1 MNSAVIK
8 NSIISNN
15 AVGILLVAVAYAVSS
30 LLGDLLASSPSD
42 ASPFWPA
49 AGVGLAGLLLG
60 GIGLWPGILLGDL
73 AFNLINH
80 PVANGNLLDIAWV
93 LLDTTG
99 PTLQAVLGAA
109 YISRYLQLS
118 LEGDIASV
126 AKSYLIGVLLCCMVS
141 PSFGVPVL
149 FIRDLMPASAFG
161 STWFSWWIGDSLGVM
176 LFTPFIVLLAY
187 NFKQA
192 KLGKYSV
199 IIPPLA
205 LVMVVMIFAIL
216 WFQNSEKESYKD
228 SLRVESDQ
236 TLEIFVERL
245 KGATDA
251 LQSVKRYIAV
261 EEQIDEEK
269 LNSYIE
275 QIDEVGIRS
284 FSWFP
289 RVQTQPDENRA
300 LAPGFDSTRGLA
312 ITTFGDTQEFVPV
325 AEKEEYFPVVYTSV
339 DFLGG
344 RFYGF
349 DPTSVPAQNAVL
361 EQARDNDEMVL
372 SENFSLGIVD
382 LPVFV
387 FYAPVFES
395 LNNNA
400 TVEERRANIKGYI
413 GAVIEPNIL
422 IPSADHVSSAKAI
435 AYELF
440 DTVGGAPLLLNP
452 SVDDLAKNGV
462 QIESKLINIFGRQ
475 LEWAA
480 YVDTGFW
487 LPGQS
492 TESRLFL
499 IAVLLIILLF
509 SFMLSNFISRSRL
522 VQNKVVER
530 TKELSLERAK
540 LGQALDIASVLA
552 WSIKLTEKTVVMD
565 DRSYSFL
572 RTNVEAEGGYELDLG
587 LWFER
592 FVHEDD
598 RAVLLNSILGEEWSA
613 NSIESREIEG
623 RLCRRDGKVRNV
635 AFRFSAQFDS
645 EGNAVELFGTAQD
658 VTQRK
663 EMLQALQA
671 SEEYSRKI
679 IESSQDC
686 IKVHDLDGVILS
698 ITDRGMELMAIP
710 DRSAVLDIDWIT
722 FWDSDRDRKAYSTA
736 IEEARN
742 GRTGHF
748 QGSAPTMAGEPRS
761 WDIHI
766 SPIFDSEGYVVRLLS
781 VSRDITGEI
790 ESKLSLEALNIRL
803 EAEVQSRTLE
813 LAESEKRY
821 RNMFVSN
828 PIPMWVFEEDTLKFT
843 AVNQAALDTYG
854 YSEEEFLGMSL
865 LDLRPAED
873 RERTLELLKT
883 RPKNKTA
890 KFEGTVHIRK
900 DGSRLHVDTTS
911 HSLMEGDKQY
921 RIVMSND
928 ITERLKAN
936 AELKKQQD
944 LTRLILENLSE
955 GVVACDSEGQLILF
969 NKAAREWHGADPRKM
984 APERWGEF
992 YDLCEADGKTL
1003 LETEDIPLVRAFNGE
1018 KVSNTEMSIR
1028 KTGSQPRFVIASGEA
1043 LISGNGEKVGAVV
1056 VMHDITEQKIV
1067 ARDLAQQQELNR
1079 LVLENLSEGVAV
1091 CNQQGEIVFANKTI
1105 RDWLRSGG
1113 GESSTQEESFFELFE
1128 GDSEVPVAEQVRPL
1142 ARAVNGEVVRN
1153 LEFRMRNKF
1162 NVQFRL
1168 NVSGGP
1174 IVDASGEKLGAAVVL
1189 HDITE
1194 RIDSQHRLESSARQL
1209 LEANAQIE
1217 NERAKLAER
1226 VQQRTKELTVTNEQ
1240 LQVAKT
1246 EAEAASRAKSSF
1258 LAVMSHEIR
1267 TPMNGIVG
1275 MVDVL
1280 AHSNL
1285 EAQHASYIKTIKDS
1299 AFSVL
1304 GIIDDILDFSKIEA
1318 SRMELERRQF
1328 SLIQVAEGVVDTLSV
1343 LSQDNGVSVRVYVEP
1358 TLPRFVWGDP
1368 KRLRQVLMNLLGN
1381 AIKFSSSRPDIPG
1394 EVRISIESDQSNSGQ
1409 TLIRIFDNGIG
1420 ISSEQMRNLFTSFS
1434 QAETSTTRMF
1444 GGTGLGLAISKRLV
1458 KLMGGDI
1465 EVKSD
1470 YGFGSEFCVSL
1481 SLEEVSSQEQVYLY
1495 ESLDLSDLQCVL
1507 VNFTD
1512 EDFDDVKAYLN
1523 SASANVVRV
1532 ATLDEAATI
1541 SEASG
1546 KESVVVV
1553 HNTGLKRPLD
1563 SELESLV
1570 AQYKKLQIFL
1580 INSGRRCNPRI
1591 LRTGLVSMDDVFIRK
1606 YELLHG
1612 VAVTAGKVSA
1622 LGVDDTQETL
1632 QLGEIKA
1639 TTVAEARAQGR
1650 LILVAED
1657 DKTNQKVILR
1667 QLSMLGYAAEVASNG
1682 AEAWQMWQKG
1692 DYACVLTDLH
1702 MPQMDGYSLTK
1713 NIRAHQ
1719 LRNKRVPILML
1730 SANALSGE
1738 AEKALSFG
1746 VDAFLTK
1753 PLQLRVLN
1761 DALTKWFP
1769 KDAAKDSLPLSMTS
1783 SNEVVDSVNFDLSV
1797 LVAAIGEDSA
1807 MINEVLAEYLVSALK
1822 VRDELF
1828 LAAMEG
1834 QVDKIGSLAHRLKG
1848 SSRIVGAL
1856 RLGDLC
1862 AELEKAGRNED
1873 FIVVENFMPI
1883 MDAEL
1888 TEVANNIRSAMAA

>member
-15 AVGILLVAVAYAVSS
+15 AMGILLVAVAYAVSS
-30 LLGDLLASSPSD
+30 LLGDFLASSPSD

-80 PVANGNLLDIAWV
+80 PVANGNLLDLAWI

-118 LEGDIASV
+118 LEGDFASV

-149 FIRDLMPASAFG
+149 LIRDLMPPSAFV
-161 STWFSWWIGDSLGVM
+161 STWFSWWVGDSLGVM

-187 NFKQA
+187 NFREA

-289 RVQTQPDENRA
+289 RVQTQPEGDRA
-300 LAPGFDSTRGLA
+300 LAPGFESTRGLA
-312 ITTFGDTQEFVPV
+312 ITTFDDTQEFVPV

-387 FYAPVFES
+387 FYAPVYEN

-400 TVEERRANIKGYI
+400 TIEERRANIKGYI
-413 GAVIEPNIL
+413 GAVVEPNLL
-422 IPSADHVSSAKAI
+422 IPSTNHVSSTIAI

-440 DTVGGAPLLLNP
+440 DTIGGAPLLLNP
-452 SVDDLAKNGV
+452 TVDALAQSGV
-462 QIESKLINIFGRQ
+462 QIDSQLISIFGKQ
-475 LEWAA
+475 LEWTA

-509 SFMLSNFISRSRL
+509 SFMISNFISRSRL
-522 VQNKVVER
+522 VQHKVIER

-552 WSIKLTEKTVVMD
+552 WSIKLTEKIVVMD
-565 DRSYSFL
+565 DRSYGFL
-572 RTNVEAEGGYELDLG
+572 RTNVEEEGGYELDLE

-598 RAVLLNSILGEEWSA
+598 RQVLLNSILGEEWSV

-635 AFRFSAQFDS
+635 AFRFSAQFDVD
-645 EGNAVELFGTAQD
+645 GNAVELLGTAQD

-663 EMLQALQA
+663 EMLQALKT

-698 ITDRGMELMAIP
+698 ITDRGMELMAIE
-710 DRSAVLDIDWIT
+710 DRSAVLNIDWIT
-722 FWDSDRDRKAYSTA
+722 FWEDDRDRTAYSKA

-748 QGSAPTMAGEPRS
+748 QGCAPTMAGEQKS

-766 SPIFDSEGYVVRLLS
+766 SPIFDSEGNVVRLLS

-821 RNMFVSN
+821 RSMFVSN
-828 PIPMWVFEEDTLKFT
+828 PIPMWVFDNDTLKFT

-854 YSEEEFLGMSL
+854 YSEEEFLEMSL
-865 LDLRPAED
+865 LDLRPVED
-873 RERTLELLKT
+873 RERILELLKT
-883 RPKNKTA
+883 LPKNKTA
-890 KFEGTVHIRK
+890 KFEGSVHMRK

-911 HSLMEGDKQY
+911 HSLIEGNKRY

-928 ITERLKAN
+928 ITERLNAN

-944 LTRLILENLSE
+944 LTNLI
-955 GVVACDSEGQLILF
+955 
-969 NKAAREWHGADPRKM
+969 
-984 APERWGEF
+984 
-992 YDLCEADGKTL
+992 
-1003 LETEDIPLVRAFNGE
+1003 
-1018 KVSNTEMSIR
+1018 
-1028 KTGSQPRFVIASGEA
+1028 
-1043 LISGNGEKVGAVV
+1043 
-1056 VMHDITEQKIV
+1056 
-1067 ARDLAQQQELNR
+1067 
-1079 LVLENLSEGVAV
+1079 LENLSEGVAV
-1091 CNQQGEIVFANKTI
+1091 CNQEGEIVFANKTI
-1105 RDWLRSGG
+1105 RDWLRIGG
-1113 GESSTQEESFFELFE
+1113 DKSSSQKDFSFELYE
-1128 GDSEVPVAEQVRPL
+1128 GDCETPIADDAQPL
-1142 ARAVNGEVVRN
+1142 MRAVKGEVVRN
-1153 LEFRMRNKF
+1153 LEYKMRNRF
-1162 NVQFRL
+1162 EVQFHL

-1174 IVDASGEKLGAAVVL
+1174 IIDANGEKLGAAIVL

-1194 RIDSQHRLESSARQL
+1194 RIDSQRRLESSARQL

-1226 VQQRTKELTVTNEQ
+1226 VQQRTKELTLTNEQ

-1299 AFSVL
+1299 AFSLL

-1381 AIKFSSSRPDIPG
+1381 AIKFSSGRPDIPG

-1470 YGFGSEFCVSL
+1470 YGFGSEFCVSV

-1507 VNFTD
+1507 VNFND

-1546 KESVVVV
+1546 RESVVVV

-1632 QLGEIKA
+1632 QLEEIKA
-1639 TTVAEARAQGR
+1639 TTVAEARSQGR

-1667 QLSMLGYAAEVASNG
+1667 QLSMLGYAAEIASNG

-1738 AEKALSFG
+1738 AERALSYG

-1761 DALTKWFP
+1761 DALAKWFP
-1769 KDAAKDSLPLSMTS
+1769 KDTAKDSLSLSLSS

>member
-80 PVANGNLLDIAWV
+80 PVANGNFLDFAWI

-216 WFQNSEKESYKD
+216 WFQSSEKESYKD

-300 LAPGFDSTRGLA
+300 LVPGFDSTRGLA

-344 RFYGF
+344 RFFGF

-387 FYAPVFES
+387 FYAPVFEN

-413 GAVIEPNIL
+413 GAVVEPNLL

-452 SVDDLAKNGV
+452 SVDELARNGV

-552 WSIKLTEKTVVMD
+552 WSIKLTEKIVVMD
-565 DRSYSFL
+565 DRSYGFL
-572 RTNVEAEGGYELDLG
+572 RTNVEEEGGYELDLG
-587 LWFER
+587 LWLER

-598 RAVLLNSILGEEWSA
+598 RAVLLNSILGQEWNS

-658 VTQRK
+658 FTQRK

-698 ITDRGMELMAIP
+698 ITDRGMELMAIQ

-742 GRTGHF
+742 GRIGHF

-766 SPIFDSEGYVVRLLS
+766 SPIFDAEGNVVRLIS
-781 VSRDITGEI
+781 VSRDITAEI
-790 ESKLSLEALNIRL
+790 DSKLSLEALNSRL

-854 YSEEEFLGMSL
+854 YSEEEFLGMNL
-865 LDLRPAED
+865 LDLRPAEE
-873 RERTLELLKT
+873 RERALELLKT
-883 RPKNKTA
+883 RPKYKTA
-890 KFEGTVHIRK
+890 KFEDTVHIRK

-928 ITERLKAN
+928 ITARLNAN

-944 LTRLILENLSE
+944 LTNLI
-955 GVVACDSEGQLILF
+955 
-969 NKAAREWHGADPRKM
+969 
-984 APERWGEF
+984 
-992 YDLCEADGKTL
+992 
-1003 LETEDIPLVRAFNGE
+1003 
-1018 KVSNTEMSIR
+1018 
-1028 KTGSQPRFVIASGEA
+1028 
-1043 LISGNGEKVGAVV
+1043 
-1056 VMHDITEQKIV
+1056 
-1067 ARDLAQQQELNR
+1067 
-1079 LVLENLSEGVAV
+1079 LENLSEGVAV
-1091 CNQQGEIVFANKTI
+1091 CNQEGEIVFANKTI

-1113 GESSTQEESFFELFE
+1113 DKSSSQKDFSFELYE
-1128 GDSEVPVAEQVRPL
+1128 GDCETPIADDAQPL
-1142 ARAVNGEVVRN
+1142 MRAVKGEVVRN
-1153 LEFRMRNKF
+1153 LEYKMRNRF
-1162 NVQFRL
+1162 EVQFHL

-1174 IVDASGEKLGAAVVL
+1174 IIDANGEKLGAAVVL

-1194 RIDSQHRLESSARQL
+1194 RIESQRKLESSARQL

-1299 AFSVL
+1299 AFSLL

-1769 KDAAKDSLPLSMTS
+1769 KDAAKDSLSLSMTS